1 MYQGVSG
8 QRFKIVNE
16 LESKTEENKKLEK
29 ELQET
34 KLQIAQIKESM
45 GTFFKDK
52 MDNVQMWI

>member
-16 LESKTEENKKLEK
+16 LESETEENKKLEK

-52 MDNVQMWI
+52 MDNVQM

>member
-52 MDNVQMWI
+52 MDNVQM